1 MTDLTFEKY
10 EGLGNDFILLQ
21 AASRTAVDA
30 QLARR
35 LCDRHFGV
43 GADGVLVVTRAS
55 SERARTRMTIF
66 NADGSRAQMCGNGL
80 RCVAL
85 DLARQDDA
93 TEIEYVIE
101 TDAGPLPCEVEREG
115 DIAQVRIEMGS
126 GRLVGDHVAYF
137 DRKEHRFTRISM
149 GNPHAVTFDVKLSP
163 EEIDRFGPQVSSAFP
178 EGCNVEFA
186 TVQDEHTIDLTVW
199 ERGVGRTLACGTGA
213 AATVVAAVLA
223 KRVPFEEAVEVRL
236 PGGPL
241 QIWVESETLAVG
253 LCGPARRVYAGEV
266 AGW

>member
-1 MTDLTFEKY
+1 MTDFKFDKY
-10 EGLGNDFILLQ
+10 EGLGNDFILLE
-21 AASRTAVDA
+21 AASRTAIDA

-43 GADGVLVVTRAS
+43 GADGVLLVTPAS
-55 SERARTRMTIF
+55 SEQARARMTVF

-85 DLARQDDA
+85 ALARQDAA
-93 TEIEYVIE
+93 TEIRYVVE
-101 TDAGPLPCEVEREG
+101 TDAGLLPCEGEREA
-115 DIAQVRIEMGS
+115 DVAQVCIEMGV
-126 GRLVGDHVAYF
+126 GRQVGDHVAYF

-163 EEIDRFGPQVSSAFP
+163 EEIDRFSPQVSAAFP

-186 TVQDEHTIDLTVW
+186 TVQDEHTVDLTVW

-213 AATVVAAVLA
+213 AATVLAAALA
-223 KRVPFEEAVEVRL
+223 KRVPFEQAVEVRL

-241 QIWVESETLAVG
+241 QIWVESETLAVR
-253 LCGPARRVYAGEV
+253 LCGPARRVYSGEV